1 MCYSECM
8 KSNEFDGRRLYHKT
22 REKIRIRAVTLVE
35 QGRSP
40 EQVIKAL
47 GFHRSCIYEWL
58 AKYREGGTK
67 ALQTKTLSG
76 RPKKLNGQ
84 QVKKIYDIVTA
95 KNPLQLKFEFALWTR
110 DMVRDLIK
118 DQFSVKLSL
127 VSVGRMLKKM
137 GLSPQKPLHRAYQQD
152 PDLVQQWL
160 ESEFPKIKALA
171 RKAKADIYFGDE
183 ASVRSDFH
191 SGTTWAPKGQTPV
204 VKTTGA
210 RFSVNMISAISP
222 RGKLRF
228 ITVDGRFNAGK
239 FIEFLKRLIH
249 NSKKP
254 IFLIV
259 DGHPAHKA
267 KKVKEFIESTEGKLR
282 LFLLPPYS
290 PELNPDELVWNNLK
304 NHRIGRKMIT
314 GPDDLKKKIISSLR
328 SLQKVPHKIRGFFR
342 EKHVRYILT
351 EMSGA

>member
-1 MCYSECM
+1 M
-8 KSNEFDGRRLYHKT
+8 KTNEFDGRRLDHKT
-22 REKIRIRAVTLVE
+22 REKIRIRAVKLVE
-35 QGRSP
+35 KGQSP

-58 AKYREGGTK
+58 AKYREGGVK
-67 ALQTKTLSG
+67 ALQTKSITG
-76 RPKKLNGQ
+76 RPKKINGHQ
-84 QVKKIYDIVTA
+84 LKKIYDIVTS

-110 DMVRDLIK
+110 DMIRDLIWS
-118 DQFSVKLSL
+118 QFGVKLSL
-127 VSVGRMLKKM
+127 VSVGRLLKKM

-160 ESEFPKIKALA
+160 EVEFPKIKALA
-171 RKAKADIYFGDE
+171 RKFGADIFFGDE

-222 RGKLRF
+222 RGLLRF
-228 ITVDGRFNAGK
+228 MTIDGRFNAK
-239 FIEFLKRLIH
+239 IFIEFLKRLIH
-249 NSKKP
+249 NTEKP

-259 DGHPAHKA
+259 DGHPTHKA

-282 LFLLPPYS
+282 LFILPPYS

-304 NHRIGRKMIT
+304 SHRIGRKMIT
-314 GPDDLKKKIISSLR
+314 GPNDLKNKVISSLR
-328 SLQKVPHKIRGFFR
+328 SLQKTPSKIVGFFH
-342 EKHVRYILT
+342 EKHVRYIMAK
-351 EMSGA
+351 MSGA

>member
-1 MCYSECM
+1 M
-8 KSNEFDGRRLYHKT
+8 KTNEFDGRRVDHKT
-22 REKIRIRAVTLVE
+22 REKIRIRAVKLVE
-35 QGRSP
+35 QGHSP

-67 ALQTKTLSG
+67 ALQTKTLTG

-84 QVKKIYDIVTA
+84 QMKKIYDIVTL

-110 DMVRDLIK
+110 DMVRDLIR
-118 DQFSVKLSL
+118 DQFGVNLSL
-127 VSVGRMLKKM
+127 VSIGRLLKKM
-137 GLSPQKPLHRAYQQD
+137 GLTPQKPLHRAYQQD
-152 PDLVQQWL
+152 PELVQQWL
-160 ESEFPKIKALA
+160 ESEFPKIEALA
-171 RKAKADIYFGDE
+171 NKAGADIYFGDE

-228 ITVDGRFNAGK
+228 MTVDGRFNAVK
-239 FIEFLKRLIH
+239 FIEFLKRLLH
-249 NSKKP
+249 NSGKP
-254 IFLIV
+254 VFLIV
-259 DGHPAHKA
+259 DGHPVHKA
-267 KKVKEFIESTEGKLR
+267 KKVKEFIESTDGKLR
-282 LFLLPPYS
+282 LFILPPYS

-314 GPDDLKKKIISSLR
+314 GPDDLKQKIISSLR
-328 SLQKVPHKIRGFFR
+328 SLQKMPRKIIGFFH
-342 EKHVRYILT
+342 EKHVRYILDQ
-351 EMSGA
+351 MSGA

>member
-1 MCYSECM
+1 MCYVERM
-8 KSNEFDGRRLYHKT
+8 KTNEFDGRRLDHKT
-22 REKIRIRAVTLVE
+22 RETIRIRAVKLVE
-35 QGRSP
+35 KGHSP

-58 AKYREGGTK
+58 AKYREGGID
-67 ALQTKTLSG
+67 ALQTKTISG

-84 QVKKIYDIVTA
+84 QLKKIYDIVTL

-110 DMVRDLIK
+110 YMVRDLIW
-118 DQFSVKLSL
+118 DQFRVKLSL
-127 VSVGRMLKKM
+127 VSVGRLLKKM

-152 PDLVQQWL
+152 PNLVQQWL

-191 SGTTWAPKGQTPV
+191 SGTSWAPKGQTPV

-222 RGKLRF
+222 RGLLRF
-228 ITVDGRFNAGK
+228 MTIDGRFNAAR
-239 FIEFLKRLIH
+239 FIDFLKRLIH
-249 NSKKP
+249 NAEKP

-267 KKVKEFIESTEGKLR
+267 KKVREFIKSTKGKLR
-282 LFLLPPYS
+282 LFILPPYS

-304 NHRIGRKMIT
+304 SHRIGRKIIT
-314 GPDDLKKKIISSLR
+314 GPDDLKQKIISSLR
-328 SLQKVPHKIRGFFR
+328 SLQRMPSKIIGFFK
-342 EKHVRYILT
+342 EKHVRYIT
-351 EMSGA
+351 VEMSGA